1 MALTVVSIAKLDHEY
16 NISSDYVLY
25 LPWSLQINK
34 QSCSQDQSSKTKTNT
49 KTSSL
54 KTKAKAKTGTF
65 KTKTETKTTK
75 NSLKKRAH
83 VQSSKQ

>member
-34 QSCSQDQSSKTKTNT
+34 QSCSQDQSSKTKT
-49 KTSSL
+49 
-54 KTKAKAKTGTF
+54 
-65 KTKTETKTTK
+65 ETKTTK